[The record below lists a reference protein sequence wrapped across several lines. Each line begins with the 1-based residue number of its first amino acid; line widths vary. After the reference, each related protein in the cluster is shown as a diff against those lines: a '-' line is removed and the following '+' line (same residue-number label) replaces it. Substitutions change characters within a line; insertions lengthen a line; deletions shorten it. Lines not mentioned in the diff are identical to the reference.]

1 MNKRKVGTWYE
12 ILACSFLKEHG
23 VQLLYKN
30 YRVRKG
36 EIDIIAKDDNYLCF
50 IEVKY
55 RKDNKYGGPEAAV
68 SFSKQKQI
76 CDVSRF
82 FLFSK
87 HYSEFTPIRY
97 DVIAISG
104 EEGSCQIK
112 WHKNAF
118 DYML

>member
-68 SFSKQKQI
+68 TMYKQRQI
-76 CDVSRF
+76 CNISRF
-82 FLFSK
+82 FLLSK
-87 HYSEFTPIRY
+87 GYSEFTKIRY
-97 DVIAISG
+97 DVIALSG
-104 EEGSCQIK
+104 QEGTCNIK
-112 WHKNAF
+112 WYKNAF
-118 DYML
+118 DYLE